1 MATYEAEQQRDLVAG
16 ASLEDLNPASFSF
29 KDINWKEFP
38 WWFVALVV
46 IAAGTL
52 TVILLSPSF
61 NEAFMT
67 IIPGIGVTVSATL
80 LAFAFAVMLG
90 LITGLGR
97 ISDKVFP
104 KNAATLYVELVRGV
118 PMLVLIFFIALV
130 LVPGLVR
137 GSNALGI
144 SLFEAGV
151 LSENNFLSS
160 LSIRDIPM
168 FARAVIALSLTYGA
182 FLAEVFR
189 AGIQSI
195 SKGQMEAARSQGM
208 SYGQAMRYV
217 ILPQAIRNVLPALGN
232 DFISMLKDSS
242 LVSILAVRDITQ
254 TARLYAGHSFRFNE
268 SYVSLAVLYLTMTV
282 SLSLVIKII
291 ERRMATNDR

>member
-1 MATYEAEQQRDLVAG
+1 MAASEVERQQNYLSVG
-16 ASLEDLNPASFSF
+16 QSLEGFNTASLSLKNV
-29 KDINWKEFP
+29 NWKEFP
-38 WWFVALVV
+38 WWFAALIV
-46 IAAGTL
+46 IAIGTL
-52 TVILLSPSF
+52 TIVLVAPSF

-67 IIPGIGVTVSATL
+67 IVPGVGVTISATL
-80 LAFAFAVMLG
+80 LAFAFAVVLG
-90 LITGLGR
+90 LVTGLGR
-97 ISDKVFP
+97 ISDRVLP
-104 KNAATLYVELVRGV
+104 KNLSTLYVEIIRGI

-130 LVPGLVR
+130 LVPAFVR
-137 GSNALGI
+137 GSNALGLA
-144 SLFEAGV
+144 LFEAGV
-151 LSENNFLSS
+151 LGENNFLST

-208 SYGQAMRYV
+208 SYAQAMRYV

-268 SYVSLAVLYLTMTV
+268 SYV
-282 SLSLVIKII
+282 
-291 ERRMATNDR
+291 